1 MSLPLHLDGLLLGR
15 NGYPHLRSDRNGF
28 AEKTSGF
35 LVSSVQGQNGY
46 LDLGFVGRGFGCVYS
61 VQWHNGYL
69 NLGCGRNGYVEKT
82 SEFVVLSVQRQHVHL
97 NLGLVGI
104 SVEGQNGYVNLG
116 CG

>member
-1 MSLPLHLDGLLLGR
+1 M
-15 NGYPHLRSDRNGF
+15 
-28 AEKTSGF
+28 
-35 LVSSVQGQNGY
+35 
-46 LDLGFVGRGFGCVYS
+46 YS

-82 SEFVVLSVQRQHVHL
+82 SEFVVLLSVQRQHVHL